1 MSEARMISLVLA
13 LSWMLLGC
21 SPARTIATQ
30 ATNIRT
36 LAESSKDRFQR
47 IDNAARADPPR
58 AEEIIEE
65 SDQGLSEQT
74 QIIEATSI
82 VVESV
87 SQVEDKV
94 PWWASMI
101 QTVAIAAI
109 VVAVLIGLW
118 YTGIGTLLRKV
129 LGFIPE
135 AKKEEAKLLDESLE
149 DPKKL
154 KEAVAAMRA
163 KDPLLNEAFKKRR
176 K

>member
-1 MSEARMISLVLA
+1 
-13 LSWMLLGC
+13 
-21 SPARTIATQ
+21 
-30 ATNIRT
+30 